1 MDKVGELQVVQR
13 CAGNVWVA
21 KRVGRGV
28 LTMLWVGRRMAWRIR
43 TICKQRR
50 RVAKSKDV
58 GRCNGTCGAVR
69 RGASGRRVLGA
80 RAGA

>member
-43 TICKQRR
+43 TNCKQRR
-50 RVAKSKDV
+50 RAAWGKGV
-58 GRCNGTCGAVR
+58 GRCNGTCGAAR
-69 RGASGRRVLGA
+69 WGASGRRVLGA